1 MAEKRFVFDPS
12 INHFQDVQTD
22 KEYSEYNLDEVVE
35 LLNSQN
41 KAITSLQNR
50 VWILERKNQ
59 KERESHQKQYKRWSD
74 VSKEKIE
81 ELSNQIN
88 HLESENK
95 TLRIK
100 VTMMEQIKPIRGVP
114 KTIDVMVKPIT
125 EEEVED
131 TLREQHDTI
140 QRQKRLIK
148 VAEEVISNYAPIGLV
163 SGFREA
169 MDDCLLE

>member
-1 MAEKRFVFDPS
+1 M
-12 INHFQDVQTD
+12 
-22 KEYSEYNLDEVVE
+22 
-35 LLNSQN
+35 
-41 KAITSLQNR
+41 
-50 VWILERKNQ
+50 
-59 KERESHQKQYKRWSD
+59 
-74 VSKEKIE
+74 SKEKIE

-125 EEEVED
+125 DEEVEN